1 MQDLESAKKLAQ
13 AMINIGKLSDKET
26 VCVLTNMDEPLGKTV
41 GNILEVKE
49 AVLFL
54 QGDMEQDVKEVVLEL
69 GAQMIKLDGKN
80 ANIEENK
87 KMILDVIESG
97 KAYEKFLELV
107 ENQCG
112 DISYIKDLSKF
123 KKAKNIYEV
132 KANKEGYVQ
141 KLNAKEIGEVARD
154 LGAGRIRKEDSIDYE
169 AGIVLNKKIGNKV
182 NVGEVL
188 AEIHTN
194 KEEIIKEAEKRI
206 LNAYEIEDNPIEDN
220 PIEDKIN
227 ILGVME

>member
-1 MQDLESAKKLAQ
+1 
-13 AMINIGKLSDKET
+13 MINIGKLSEKET
-26 VCVLTNMDEPLGKTV
+26 ICVITNMDEPLGKTV

-87 KMILDVIESG
+87 KMILETIENG
-97 KAYEKFLELV
+97 KAYKKFIELI
-107 ENQCG
+107 ENQGG
-112 DISYIKDLSKF
+112 DISYLKDLNKF
-123 KKAKNIYEV
+123 KKAKYIYEV
-132 KANKEGYVQ
+132 KAHKNGYVHE
-141 KLNAKEIGEVARD
+141 LNARIIGEVARD
-154 LGAGRIRKEDSIDYE
+154 LGAGRIKKEDIIDYE
-169 AGIVLNKKIGNKV
+169 AGIVLNKKVGNKV
-182 NVGEVL
+182 AVGEIL

-194 KEEIIKEAEKRI
+194 KEDIIKEAEERI
-206 LNAYEIEDNPIEDN
+206 LNAYEIKDIPVQE
-220 PIEDKIN
+220 KRN